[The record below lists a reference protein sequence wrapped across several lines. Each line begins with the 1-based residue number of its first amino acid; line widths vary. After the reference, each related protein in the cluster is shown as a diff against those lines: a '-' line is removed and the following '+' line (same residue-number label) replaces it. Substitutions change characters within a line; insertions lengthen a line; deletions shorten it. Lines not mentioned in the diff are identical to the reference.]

1 MSAAK
6 RNNFLLDADETVL
19 DFVRSSQESLRH
31 TMGALSLPYDGEIY
45 RLYKQINDGVWAE
58 YERGEITKARLQILR
73 FSRFFERLGVT
84 ADAERANAVYFE
96 KLCRTGFLLPGADAF
111 LRELRARGRVFLI
124 TNGTPAAQ
132 YGRLDSL
139 GIRGQF
145 DGIFIS
151 DEIGFAKPDPR
162 FFAHVLTAAGLT
174 AGECLVIGDSLTS
187 DIAGANGAGIPCI
200 WYDPAGREPVGAMP
214 DAAARTYD
222 EILKIIDEGR
232 L

>member
-58 YERGEITKARLQILR
+58 YERGEITKARLHILR

-162 FFAHVLTAAGLT
+162 FFELVPVLRVASRL
-174 AGECLVIGDSLTS
+174 CKL
-187 DIAGANGAGIPCI
+187 
-200 WYDPAGREPVGAMP
+200 GRCNCG
-214 DAAARTYD
+214 
-222 EILKIIDEGR
+222 
-232 L
+232 